1 LWVGARLREGD
12 FPEAPLTM
20 RPLVGLFLHAL
31 GLKRGEGVSMRVAV
45 VVGLVL
51 GLVGCAVR
59 HASPDGITIEHDA
72 YQPEL
77 AAVEAEEHCAQYGKK
92 AVLVK
97 TSAPAPSTSLLY
109 LNSSLSM
116 YECVAE

>member
-1 LWVGARLREGD
+1 
-12 FPEAPLTM
+12 
-20 RPLVGLFLHAL
+20 
-31 GLKRGEGVSMRVAV
+31 MRVAA
-45 VVGLVL
+45 LL
-51 GLVGCAVR
+51 GLALWLAGCAVR

-77 AAVEAEEHCAQYGKK
+77 AAIEAREHCAQFGKK

-97 TSAPAPSTSLLY
+97 TSPPAPSAALLY

-116 YECVAE
+116 YDCVPE

>member
-1 LWVGARLREGD
+1 
-12 FPEAPLTM
+12 M

-72 YQPEL
+72 LQPEL
-77 AAVEAEEHCAQYGKK
+77 AEVDAREHCAQYGKK

-97 TSAPAPSTSLLY
+97 TTAPAPSSALLY

-116 YECVAE
+116 YDCVPE

>member
-1 LWVGARLREGD
+1 
-12 FPEAPLTM
+12 M
-20 RPLVGLFLHAL
+20 MI
-31 GLKRGEGVSMRVAV
+31 EGVSMRIV
-45 VVGLVL
+45 VLLGLGVW
-51 GLVGCAVR
+51 LVGCAVR

-77 AAVEAEEHCAQYGKK
+77 AAIEAEEHCSQYGKK

-97 TSAPAPSTSLLY
+97 TSSPAPSSALLY

-116 YECVAE
+116 YDCLPE

>member
-1 LWVGARLREGD
+1 MRL
-12 FPEAPLTM
+12 
-20 RPLVGLFLHAL
+20 VVAL
-31 GLKRGEGVSMRVAV
+31 GI
-45 VVGLVL
+45 VL
-51 GLVGCAVR
+51 WLGGCAVR

-77 AAVEAEEHCAQYGKK
+77 AAVEAQEHCSQYGKK

-97 TSAPAPSTSLLY
+97 TSSPAPSAALLY

-116 YECVAE
+116 YDCVPE

>member
-1 LWVGARLREGD
+1 MRLAVLLGIALW
-12 FPEAPLTM
+12 
-20 RPLVGLFLHAL
+20 
-31 GLKRGEGVSMRVAV
+31 
-45 VVGLVL
+45 
-51 GLVGCAVR
+51 LVGCAVR

-77 AAVEAEEHCAQYGKK
+77 AAVEAREHCAQYGKR

-97 TSAPAPSTSLLY
+97 TSPPAPSAALLY

-116 YECVAE
+116 YDCVPE